1 MQLHLIVLKILRTEG
16 SILINWLKNISME
29 NKNFL
34 YNLYYDWWKNID
46 KFIFSLILLLFFI
59 GLFFSLTSTSLL
71 VSDKLDTNDYSFFFK
86 HLIFILLGIITIFF
100 LSSIKQE
107 KLLKFS
113 SIIFIISL
121 ISLILVPV
129 IGIEVKGSKRWIDL
143 YFLPRFQPIELV
155 KPFLIIFISLILSS
169 EKYSNI
175 YLKYFFTFLITLLV
189 ALLLAVQPDI
199 GQTLLVFFS
208 WSILIFTSGIS
219 IVFLLILFLLLIFV
233 FSYLVFFVPKFEYI
247 KNRLVSFFNSETGT
261 QNFQSDK
268 AIDSITSGGFFG
280 KGIGEGTLKNRV
292 PEAHTDYIISV
303 ISEEFGVIAIIL
315 ILLLFLIFIYSVF
328 KKVYFEN
335 EEKIKLILVGC
346 ISLILM
352 QAMIHIGVNI
362 RLFPTTGMTLPFISY
377 GGSSIISISILSG
390 IILNL
395 TKRKIN

>member
-1 MQLHLIVLKILRTEG
+1 MEYKR
-16 SILINWLKNISME
+16 SIFNT
-29 NKNFL
+29 
-34 YNLYYDWWKNID
+34 YYEWWKNID
-46 KFIFSLILLLFFI
+46 KFIFSLIILLFI
-59 GLFFSLTSTSLL
+59 TGLFFSLVSTSLIA
-71 VSDKLDTNDYSFFFK
+71 SDKLNTNDYSFFFK
-86 HLIFILLGIITIFF
+86 HLIFILLGTIVIFG
-100 LSSIKQE
+100 LSSIDKE
-107 KLLKFS
+107 RLFKFS
-113 SIIFIISL
+113 SLIFILSL
-121 ISLILVPV
+121 IFLILVPF

-143 YFLPRFQPIELV
+143 NFLPRFQPIELV
-155 KPFLIIFISLILSS
+155 KPFLIIFLSSILSNQKYTNIFI
-169 EKYSNI
+169 KYS
-175 YLKYFFTFLITLLV
+175 LSFLTTLGV
-189 ALLLAVQPDI
+189 ALLLVIQPDL

-208 WSILIFTSGIS
+208 WSILIFISGIN
-219 IVFLLILFLLLIFV
+219 IIFLSVMFLSLILIFL
-233 FSYLVFFVPKFEYI
+233 YLVFFVTKFEYI
-247 KNRLVSFFNSETGT
+247 KSRLLSFFDSNTGT
-261 QNFQSDK
+261 HNFQSDK

-280 KGIGEGTLKNRV
+280 KGIGEGTLKSKV

-315 ILLLFLIFIYSVF
+315 ILILFLVFIYSVF